1 MACFCHKLSQFH
13 ICSPQQRPIHTQP
26 TPQTPQTPQPSHPRR
41 AVAPNPHPKYPKH
54 LTHTRK
60 PATIP
65 RKPPRNPIQ
74 TLHTTPAS
82 YVLVTHY
89 VITNATQVN

>member
-13 ICSPQQRPIHTQP
+13 ICSPQQRPIRTRP
-26 TPQTPQTPQPSHPRR
+26 TPNRHPKHPKHPSRHTLAAQQRPIRTRPTPNPRPITPQP
-41 AVAPNPHPKYPKH
+41 
-54 LTHTRK
+54 L
-60 PATIP
+60 
-65 RKPPRNPIQ
+65 RNPIQ